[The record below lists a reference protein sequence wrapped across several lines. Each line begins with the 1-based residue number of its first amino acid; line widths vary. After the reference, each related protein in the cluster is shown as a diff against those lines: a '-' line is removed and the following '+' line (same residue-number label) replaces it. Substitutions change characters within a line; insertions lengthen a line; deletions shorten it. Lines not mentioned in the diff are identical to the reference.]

1 MAFKFKVK
9 KRPSMGQAVAASFAS
24 GLGQGI
30 QAGGQAALQ
39 KMIQDR
45 EAKQKFEKELNKELR
60 VARSDISQLS
70 NLVKADNPELAKELN
85 MLAVQSSTFGSV
97 KGLNDA
103 VIATGVFNDPTLS
116 DIGTQFGAMI
126 PKPEFEYKEARIGD
140 TQSYEQGNEKI
151 TEVYQL
157 VDGKP
162 QWVFKSTAPRYKKDK
177 VKEPAK
183 YKAWNI
189 GTGKEVRA
197 TEEEVEQS
205 QGLLIFG
212 GKPAAKKER
221 TRATDRSG
229 MLRYVDTG
237 ELVFEDD
244 KKKQEG
250 EYVTV
255 ENRDGSKT
263 RKWYTKREL
272 NSGVTTQFPDLP
284 EKEYKDITVTK
295 ADNSKV
301 LMRVPVETL
310 IGGGITISPPK
321 AASTKGVF
329 NTATGK
335 LQWATEAQIAASG
348 GSLTPVQNDDM
359 MLGIPETI
367 DESVSSAQVTA
378 AAEKKELDD
387 MSATNLDPSHP
398 SYIAPDTTFAAVA
411 AGTATIQV
419 GDIISDPDLGQMK
432 FNGGDPTDWS
442 NYDLLDLE

>member
-1 MAFKFKVK
+1 
-9 KRPSMGQAVAASFAS
+9 MGQAVAASFAS

-103 VIATGVFNDPTLS
+103 VIATGVFNDRTLG
-116 DIGTQFGAMI
+116 DIGEQFGAMI

-140 TQSYEQGNEKI
+140 TQSYEKGNEKI

-162 QWVFKSTAPRYKKDK
+162 QWVFKSTAPRFKKET
-177 VKEPAK
+177 VKEPPK

-197 TEEEVEQS
+197 TEEEVENS
-205 QGLLIFG
+205 NGNIIFG
-212 GKPAAKKER
+212 GQPTA
-221 TRATDRSG
+221 
-229 MLRYVDTG
+229 
-237 ELVFEDD
+237 
-244 KKKQEG
+244 
-250 EYVTV
+250 
-255 ENRDGSKT
+255 
-263 RKWYTKREL
+263 
-272 NSGVTTQFPDLP
+272 P
-284 EKEYKDITVTK
+284 KDPTTK
-295 ADNSKV
+295 A
-301 LMRVPVETL
+301 
-310 IGGGITISPPK
+310 
-321 AASTKGVF
+321 VF
-329 NTATGK
+329 NTKTGN
-335 LQWATEAQIAASG
+335 LQWATEKQISTSAGA
-348 GSLTPVQNDDM
+348 LTPVQNWDM
-359 MLGIPETI
+359 LLDIPEENTGDI
-367 DESVSSAQVTA
+367 STAQENV
-378 AAEKKELDD
+378 AEKKQALDNQ
-387 MSATNLDPSHP
+387 SVLN
-398 SYIAPDTTFAAVA
+398 DTTFAAVA
-411 AGTATIQV
+411 AGSATIQV